1 MPDSDAVSATEGV
14 TAIHLSG
21 RGFEVPASFAA
32 EIFHQLEPSLD
43 STRAIVLTLSDR
55 ACILIAPDNPMVIFV
70 PGATVHVDA

>member
-1 MPDSDAVSATEGV
+1 MPDRDATLAAEGV

-21 RGFEVPASFAA
+21 RGFEVPAELAA
-32 EIFHQLEPSLD
+32 EIFRHLEPSPD

-70 PGATVHVDA
+70 PRATVHVEA